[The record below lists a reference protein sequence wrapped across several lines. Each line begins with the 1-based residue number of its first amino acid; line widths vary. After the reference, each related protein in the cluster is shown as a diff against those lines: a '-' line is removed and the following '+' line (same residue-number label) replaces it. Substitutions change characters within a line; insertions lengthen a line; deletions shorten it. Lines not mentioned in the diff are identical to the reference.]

1 MKKIINL
8 NGTLVELSKVKSIT
22 VNAEGFTNIKLQPNF
37 IKIQLE
43 SKKEY
48 VYNPEKRIHELI
60 DVENEVLIEYP
71 NAEFAYNSFLSLKD
85 VWEEAV
91 NS

>member
-22 VNAEGFTNIKLQPNF
+22 VNGEGFTNIRLQPNF

-43 SKKEY
+43 TRKDY
-48 VYNPEKRIHELI
+48 IFNPEKRIHELI

-71 NAEFAYNSFLSLKD
+71 NAEYAYNSFMSLKE

-91 NS
+91 NA